1 MSTPRRNGLG
11 RRPGFTLIELLVVMA
26 IIAFLAALLV
36 LIGPAILKSD
46 QSSRGAQSLQGILF
60 IAKQQALRDRN
71 PYGIRL
77 LRESNNPTNPDG
89 TPNLAY
95 SQVRSFQYIQ
105 QPGNF
110 TGGQVMVTQGSTD
123 VKFTVDLT
131 GGLGADSTLWPVQ
144 PGDYLQVSTDAYH
157 LIKVVG
163 VTSGGTPDPQ
173 SLVLAYPYSGASTAT
188 PTDQYR
194 IARGPRPVAGEDT
207 IFLPDDVVVDMGA
220 NRSILTPDPATG
232 NLDIL
237 FMPSGAIQ
245 GPAGRSG
252 KIILWVRDAD
262 PNNPSVSSSPGDQTL
277 ITIFTRTGQIGAY
290 PVDLNGPDPY
300 SFTLDPRPAGL

>member
-1 MSTPRRNGLG
+1 VPNGRVADLERETLMSTPRRNGLG

-26 IIAFLAALLV
+26 IIAFIAGLLV

-46 QSSRGAQSLQGILF
+46 HSARGAQTLQGVLF

-77 LRESNNPTNPDG
+77 LRDPDG
-89 TPNLAY
+89 
-95 SQVRSFQYIQ
+95 QVRSFQYIQ

-110 TGGQVMVTQGSTD
+110 TGGQVLVQNGSTD
-123 VKFTVDLT
+123 VKFSVDLT
-131 GGLGADSTLWPVQ
+131 GGLGADSTLWPIQ

-157 LIKVVG
+157 LIKAVG
-163 VTSGGTPDPQ
+163 VTSSGTPDPQ
-173 SLVLAYPYSGASTAT
+173 SLVLAYSYLGGSTS
-188 PTDQYR
+188 TDQYR

-207 IFLPDDVVVDMGA
+207 IFLPDDVIVDMGV
-220 NRSILTPDPATG
+220 NRSILTADPATG

-245 GPAGRSG
+245 GAAGRSG
-252 KIILWVRDAD
+252 KIVLWVRDAD
-262 PNNPSVSSSPGDQTL
+262 PNNPGVSSSPGDQTL
-277 ITIFTRTGQIGAY
+277 ITVFTRTGLIGAY
-290 PVDLNGPDPY
+290 PVDLGGPDPY
-300 SFTLDPRPAGL
+300 AYTLDPRPAGL